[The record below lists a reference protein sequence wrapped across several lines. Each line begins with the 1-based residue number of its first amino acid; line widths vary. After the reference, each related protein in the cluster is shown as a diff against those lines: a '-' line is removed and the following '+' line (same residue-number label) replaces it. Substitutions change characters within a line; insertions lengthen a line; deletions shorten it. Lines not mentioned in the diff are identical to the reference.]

1 MWGARGDRLFRLPAG
16 PTLHG
21 IGRLKNLQRLTHFI
35 MSQKSGTRME
45 ELRELSEIRGTLHI
59 SNVKNAMSV
68 NDALQ
73 ANMKGKSQLD
83 KLILIWESA

>member
-1 MWGARGDRLFRLPAG
+1 
-16 PTLHG
+16 
-21 IGRLKNLQRLTHFI
+21 
-35 MSQKSGTRME
+35 ME
-45 ELRELSEIRGTLHI
+45 ELKELSEIRGTLHI

-83 KLILIWESA
+83 ELILNWDTNGSAIIQQHDATTADILDKLQPHPNLK